1 MTAHTE
7 NHAHGTNDQ
16 IRTISRTTKTAYHP
30 ILRMIIRSGGTM
42 VKKDWTFNKTIK
54 TKKKS
59 KKQKK
64 IKNQKNQKTGYT
76 PCT

>member
-30 ILRMIIRSGGTM
+30 TRMNIRSGGTM

-54 TKKKS
+54 TKK
-59 KKQKK
+59 
-64 IKNQKNQKTGYT
+64 IKNQKNKKK
-76 PCT
+76 